1 MLAVSVIDLLPQ
13 QFPFQMVDQLLECN
27 QDIIRTQF
35 LIQHD
40 NVLVAEHQLC
50 EGGLIENMAQSAAA
64 ATGYLCKKE
73 GKEVPVGYIGAIKN
87 VLIHRLPMVGET
99 LQTELNTKFNVGQAT
114 IVEGKIFSDKES
126 IASCELTIFVN
137 Q

>member
-1 MLAVSVIDLLPQ
+1 MLSVSVVDLLPQ
-13 QFPFQMVDQLLECN
+13 KFPFQMLDQLLEYN
-27 QDIIRTQF
+27 HEIIRTQF
-35 LIQHD
+35 LIQQD
-40 NVLVAEHQLC
+40 NVLVTENQLC

-64 ATGYLCKKE
+64 GTGYAAKAD
-73 GKEVPVGYIGAIKN
+73 GRDVPVGYIGAIKN

-99 LQTELNTKFNVGQAT
+99 LQTEICTKFTVGQAT
-114 IVEGKIFSDKES
+114 IVEGKIFSEKES